1 MILPCRS
8 NIAPRASA
16 KKAAAHDRPA
26 LARSR
31 LIRHTDWSAHRW
43 RACRLTDPLFAPV
56 ELSPPDI
63 APHRRGNTGIDH
75 VTSLSAMEPGPH
87 VVLNALVHGNE
98 LCGAIALDALLRM
111 GLRPTRGRLT
121 FVFANTAAYAT
132 FDRQNPYASRY
143 LDEDFN
149 RLWSPEHL
157 DGRRDSVELRRAR
170 VLRPVYESA
179 DLLLDLHSMTADTAP
194 LTLCGRTTRG
204 RDLALGL
211 GYPAWVVADGGHAG
225 GKRLIDYGNFAEP
238 EGSHAA
244 ILVECGQHW
253 RTETATV
260 ALESCLRLLL
270 GLEMIDPP
278 LNGPRLRP
286 RTDPQRVV
294 EVTDAVTASSE
305 RFRFTAP
312 FVGMEVIGRAGT
324 VIGWDD
330 GRAILTPHDDC
341 VLIMPARRVKAGQT
355 AVRLGRIVG

>member
-1 MILPCRS
+1 M
-8 NIAPRASA
+8 
-16 KKAAAHDRPA
+16 
-26 LARSR
+26 
-31 LIRHTDWSAHRW
+31 
-43 RACRLTDPLFAPV
+43 TDPLFAPV

-63 APHRRGNTGIDH
+63 APYRRGNTGIDH
-75 VTSLSAMEPGPH
+75 VTSLSAEEPGPH

-111 GLRPTRGRLT
+111 GLRPRRGRLT
-121 FVFANTAAYAT
+121 FVFANTAAYAA

-149 RLWSPEHL
+149 RLWSPDQL

-170 VLRPVYESA
+170 VLRPVYDSA

-211 GYPAWVVADGGHAG
+211 GYPAWIVADGGHAG
-225 GKRLIDYGNFAEP
+225 GKRLIDYGSFAEA
-238 EGSHAA
+238 EGSRTA

-270 GLEMIDPP
+270 GLEMIDLPA
-278 LNGPRLRP
+278 NGPRLRP

-330 GRAILTPHDDC
+330 GRAILTPYDDC
-341 VLIMPARRVKAGQT
+341 VLIMPARRVKSGQT

>member
-1 MILPCRS
+1 M
-8 NIAPRASA
+8 
-16 KKAAAHDRPA
+16 
-26 LARSR
+26 
-31 LIRHTDWSAHRW
+31 
-43 RACRLTDPLFAPV
+43 TDPLHAPV

-63 APHRRGNTGIDH
+63 APYRRGNTGIDH
-75 VTSLSAMEPGPH
+75 VTSLTAAEPGPH

-98 LCGAIALDALLRM
+98 ISGAIALDSLLRL
-111 GLRPTRGRLT
+111 GVRPRRGRLS

-149 RLWSPEHL
+149 RLWSPQIL

-170 VLRPVYESA
+170 ALRPFYDSA

-211 GYPAWVVADGGHAG
+211 GYPAWVVADEGHAG
-225 GKRLIDYGNFAEP
+225 GRRLIDYGGFAER
-238 EGSHAA
+238 EGARTA

-253 RTETATV
+253 RAETGVV

-278 LNGPRLRP
+278 AGAPRLR
-286 RTDPQRVV
+286 RRGDPQRLV
-294 EVTDAVTASSE
+294 EVTDAVTAASE

-330 GRAILTPHDDC
+330 ARAVTTPYDDC
-341 VLIMPARRVKAGQT
+341 VLIMPARRVKSGQT

>member
-1 MILPCRS
+1 M
-8 NIAPRASA
+8 
-16 KKAAAHDRPA
+16 
-26 LARSR
+26 
-31 LIRHTDWSAHRW
+31 
-43 RACRLTDPLFAPV
+43 TDPLFAPV
-56 ELSPPDI
+56 ELTPPDI
-63 APHRRGNTGIDH
+63 APYRRGNTGIDH
-75 VTSLSAMEPGPH
+75 VTSLSAAEPGPH

-98 LCGAIALDALLRM
+98 LCGAIALDALLRKD
-111 GLRPTRGRLT
+111 LRPARGRLT

-149 RLWSPEHL
+149 RLWSPDLL
-157 DGRRDSVELRRAR
+157 DGRRDSAELRRAR
-170 VLRPVYESA
+170 ILRPVYESA

-211 GYPAWVVADGGHAG
+211 RYPAWVVADGGHAG
-225 GKRLIDYGNFAEP
+225 GKRLIDYGGFAEP
-238 EGSHAA
+238 EGSRTA

-260 ALESCLRLLL
+260 ALECCLRLLL
-270 GLEMIDPP
+270 GLEMIGLPAT
-278 LNGPRLRP
+278 GPRLRP
-286 RTDPQRVV
+286 RADPQRVV
-294 EVTDAVTASSE
+294 EVTDAITASSE

-330 GRAILTPHDDC
+330 GRAIQTPHDDC
-341 VLIMPARRVKAGQT
+341 VLIMPARRVKSGQT

>member
-1 MILPCRS
+1 MLPQHRTARISQKNRPTQPARTGAESLGPPYCSER
-8 NIAPRASA
+8 PPLAS
-16 KKAAAHDRPA
+16 
-26 LARSR
+26 
-31 LIRHTDWSAHRW
+31 
-43 RACRLTDPLFAPV
+43 CRLTDPLFAPV
-56 ELSPPDI
+56 ELTPPDI

-75 VTSLSAMEPGPH
+75 VTSLSAAEPGPH

-225 GKRLIDYGNFAEP
+225 GKRLIDYGSFAEP
-238 EGSHAA
+238 EGSHTA
-244 ILVECGQHW
+244 ILV
-253 RTETATV
+253 
-260 ALESCLRLLL
+260 ESCLRLLL

-278 LNGPRLRP
+278 LTGPRLRP
-286 RTDPQRVV
+286 RSDPQRVV
-294 EVTDAVTASSE
+294 EVTDAVTASTE

-330 GRAILTPHDDC
+330 TRAILTPHDDC

>member
-1 MILPCRS
+1 M
-8 NIAPRASA
+8 
-16 KKAAAHDRPA
+16 
-26 LARSR
+26 
-31 LIRHTDWSAHRW
+31 
-43 RACRLTDPLFAPV
+43 TDPLFAPV
-56 ELSPPDI
+56 ELIPPDI
-63 APHRRGNTGIDH
+63 APYRRGNTGIDH
-75 VTSLSAMEPGPH
+75 VTSLSAAEPGPH

-149 RLWSPEHL
+149 RLWSPDQL

-225 GKRLIDYGNFAEP
+225 GKRLIDYGSFAEP
-238 EGSHAA
+238 EGSHTA

-270 GLEMIDPP
+270 GLEMIEPP
-278 LNGPRLRP
+278 AHGPKMRP

-294 EVTDAVTASSE
+294 EVTEAITAASE

-330 GRAILTPHDDC
+330 GHAIVTPYDDC
-341 VLIMPARRVKAGQT
+341 VLIMPARRVKIGQT
-355 AVRLGRIVG
+355 AVRLGRIAG

>member
-1 MILPCRS
+1 M
-8 NIAPRASA
+8 
-16 KKAAAHDRPA
+16 
-26 LARSR
+26 
-31 LIRHTDWSAHRW
+31 
-43 RACRLTDPLFAPV
+43 TDPLFAPV
-56 ELSPPDI
+56 ELTPPDI
-63 APHRRGNTGIDH
+63 APYRRGNTGIDH
-75 VTSLSAMEPGPH
+75 VTSLSAAEPGPH

-98 LCGAIALDALLRM
+98 LGGAIALDALLRM
-111 GLRPTRGRLT
+111 GLRPKRGRLT

-149 RLWSPEHL
+149 RLWSADHL

-170 VLRPVYESA
+170 ALRPVYDSA

-225 GKRLIDYGNFAEP
+225 GKRLIDYGSFAEA
-238 EGSHAA
+238 EGSRTA

-253 RTETATV
+253 RAETATV

-270 GLEMIDPP
+270 GLEMTDPDMIGRQG
-278 LNGPRLRP
+278 NGPRLRP

-294 EVTDAVTASSE
+294 EVTDAVTAASE

-312 FVGMEVIGRAGT
+312 FIGMEVIGRAGT

-330 GRAILTPHDDC
+330 GRAILTPYDDC
-341 VLIMPARRVKAGQT
+341 VLIMPARRVKSGQT